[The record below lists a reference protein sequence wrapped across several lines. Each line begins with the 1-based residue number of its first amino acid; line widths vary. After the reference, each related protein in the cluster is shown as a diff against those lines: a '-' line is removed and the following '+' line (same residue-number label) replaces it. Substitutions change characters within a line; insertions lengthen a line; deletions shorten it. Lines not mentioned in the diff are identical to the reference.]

1 MPLERAALREGRL
14 VRVRMERGQYGRLT
28 MNGIHM
34 SKSIVVVGAQW
45 GDEGKGKVVDAL
57 AEHFDI
63 VARYQGGA
71 NAGHTVVV
79 DGRKFILQLIPTGI
93 LRPGKTAVIGNGAV
107 VDPEA
112 LLEELEAIEKA
123 GVRVGNRLLVSD
135 RAHLILPY
143 HRTHEVAA
151 EQARGVG
158 KIGTTAKGIGPSYED
173 KAGRRGLRA
182 CDLRN
187 SERFR
192 RKCGEV
198 WAEKNRLAS
207 AMFSTASLD
216 SGEAVER
223 YIETAR
229 RITPYLT
236 DVSAYLNAEMDRG
249 KRVLFEGAQGTLL
262 DLDHGTYPFVTSSSG
277 AAGGACTGTGVGP
290 TRIGAVV
297 GVSKAYATRVG
308 SGPFPTEV
316 SGPEG
321 EKLRERG
328 GEYGAV
334 TGRPRRCG
342 WFDVPAARYSARL
355 NHLSALVITK
365 LDILD
370 HLAEIP
376 VGIEYEFQG
385 KRFSDFPPEIE
396 ILERAEIR
404 YQVVP
409 GWQQPTFGLRDYSQ
423 LPSQAQDY
431 LRFLSDQVGVE
442 IAMVS
447 TGPERD
453 QVIWLDQ
460 SAVRC
465 RSSVTGY

>member
-1 MPLERAALREGRL
+1 
-14 VRVRMERGQYGRLT
+14 
-28 MNGIHM
+28 M
-34 SKSIVVVGAQW
+34 SKNTVVVGVQW

-63 VARYQGGA
+63 IARYQGGA
-71 NAGHTVVV
+71 NAGHTVFVN
-79 DGRKFILQLIPTGI
+79 GKKFILQLLPTGI
-93 LRPGKTAVIGNGAV
+93 VRPEKTAAIGNGVV
-107 VDPEA
+107 VDPQSLLREIAA
-112 LLEELEAIEKA
+112 LEGSGLS
-123 GVRVGNRLLVSD
+123 VGRRLLISD

-182 CDLRN
+182 GDLRD
-187 SERFR
+187 SDLFR
-192 RKCGEV
+192 AKCREV
-198 WAEKNRLAS
+198 VAEKNRIAS
-207 AMFSTASLD
+207 ALFGGSPLNADEL
-216 SGEAVER
+216 VEQ
-223 YIETAR
+223 YLEVAQ
-229 RITPYLT
+229 RIVPYLA

-249 KRVLFEGAQGTLL
+249 KSVLFEGAQGTML
-262 DLDHGTYPFVTSSSG
+262 DLDHGTYPFVTSSSA

-290 TRIGAVV
+290 TRINCVV

-308 SGPFPTEV
+308 SGPFPTEAL
-316 SGPEG
+316 GPEG
-321 EKLRERG
+321 EKIRERG

-342 WFDVPAARYSARL
+342 WFDVPVARYSARV
-355 NHLSALVITK
+355 NGLSALVITK

-376 VGIEYEFQG
+376 VGVEYEYKG
-385 KRFSDFPPEIE
+385 KRFRDLP
-396 ILERAEIR
+396 AEIAALENLKVHYR
-404 YQVVP
+404 MVP
-409 GWQQPTFGLRDYSQ
+409 GWQQPTFGLRGASE
-423 LPSQAQDY
+423 LPQKAQDY
-431 LRFLSDQVGVE
+431 LRYLSDQVEVE

-453 QVIWLDQ
+453 QAVWFNQ
-460 SAVRC
+460 SRFANQVA
-465 RSSVTGY
+465 SLAP

>member
-1 MPLERAALREGRL
+1 
-14 VRVRMERGQYGRLT
+14 
-28 MNGIHM
+28 M
-34 SKSIVVVGAQW
+34 SKNVVIVGAQW

-79 DGRKFILQLIPTGI
+79 NGKKFVLQLLPASAV
-93 LRPGKTAVIGNGAV
+93 RPDKIAVIGNGV
-107 VDPEA
+107 VVNPES
-112 LLEELEAIEKA
+112 LLEELAKVEAA
-123 GVRVGNRLLVSD
+123 GVPVGKRLLVSD

-143 HRTHEVAA
+143 HRSHEVAA
-151 EQARGVG
+151 EQARGAG

-182 CDLRN
+182 GDLRN
-187 SERFR
+187 PEKFR
-192 RKCGEV
+192 EQCAEV
-198 WAEKNRLAS
+198 LAEKNRLAS
-207 AMFSTASLD
+207 ALPAGAALEVDGF
-216 SGEAVER
+216 VES
-223 YIETAR
+223 YYEKAR
-229 RITPYLT
+229 CILPFIT
-236 DVSAYLNAEMDRG
+236 DVSAYLNREMDRG
-249 KRVLFEGAQGTLL
+249 KRVLFEGAQGTML
-262 DLDHGTYPFVTSSSG
+262 DLDHGTYPFVTSSSA

-308 SGPFPTEV
+308 SGPFPTEAL
-316 SGPEG
+316 GPEG

-342 WFDVPAARYSARL
+342 WFDAVAARYSARL
-355 NHLSALVITK
+355 NHLSAFIITK

-376 VGIEYEFQG
+376 VGIEYQYRGQRLE
-385 KRFSDFPPEIE
+385 DFPSDIAA
-396 ILERAEIR
+396 LEGLKVH
-404 YQVVP
+404 YKTLP
-409 GWQQPTFGLRDYSQ
+409 GWQQPTFGLTDYAL
-423 LPSQAQDY
+423 LPQKARDY
-431 LRFLSDQVGVE
+431 LRFLSDQTGVE

-447 TGPERD
+447 TGPERH
-453 QVIWLDQ
+453 QAIWLKE
-460 SAVRC
+460 V
-465 RSSVTGY
+465 